1 MNNILIIRS
10 DRLGEFL
17 LSLPAIKLVR
27 YNYPK
32 SKIYL
37 LAQKDNIELV
47 NNLDCV
53 DFFLEYKPH
62 MKGLRGVLELMN
74 IFKKEAI
81 DCVISLNPKKYF
93 HLAAFLA
100 GVPVRVG
107 YDRKWGWCL
116 NKKIEDNKFLEDKH
130 EVLYNI
136 ELVSLLCKEIF
147 VPQVTLPLKECTTLP
162 SLKNIIDSNK
172 KYIIIHPFTSNQA
185 KQIEDAFWVTLVRR
199 LKDNV
204 TSDIL
209 IIGADAE
216 KDRSQILAKTLA
228 VTNATGSTSLKSL
241 AHLLSCNCR
250 CFIGLD
256 SGPMHLASMLKQ
268 PTVGLFRISNPQRW
282 GPYGSQSFVVQG
294 NETRIFIDKI
304 DDILSFIKA
313 AK

>member
-1 MNNILIIRS
+1 MDNILIIRS

-27 YNYPK
+27 HNYPK

-47 NNLDCV
+47 NNLDFV

-62 MKGLRGVLELMN
+62 MQGLRGVSELARL
-74 IFKKEAI
+74 FKKEAI
-81 DCVISLNPKKYF
+81 DCVMSLNPKKDF

-100 GVPVRVG
+100 RVPIRVG

-116 NKKIEDNKFLEDKH
+116 NKKIEDRKFLEEKH

-136 ELVSLLCKEIF
+136 ELVSLVCKETF
-147 VPQVTLPLKECTTLP
+147 VPQVTLPAGDRLMQS

-172 KYIIIHPFTSNQA
+172 KYVIIHPFTSNQA
-185 KQIEDAFWVTLVRR
+185 KQVEDAFWVTLVGK
-199 LKDNV
+199 LKDAI
-204 TSDIL
+204 TCDIL
-209 IIGADAE
+209 MIGSNAE
-216 KDRSQILAKTLA
+216 KERSQILAKTLDVA
-228 VTNATGSTSLKSL
+228 NVAGLTDLKSL
-241 AHLLSCNCR
+241 AHLLSRNCR

-256 SGPMHLASMLKQ
+256 SGPMHLASILKQ

-282 GPYGSQSFVVQG
+282 GPYGTRSFIVEGSNV
-294 NETRIFIDKI
+294 NIFIKKI
-304 DDILSFIKA
+304 DEILSFIKA
-313 AK
+313 TS